1 MMMQEKQKLIEWLL
15 LLGVIFIHIVS
26 HFVKGMSQQNLILS
40 TGSIL
45 IACHI
50 TTSPSFIDFFFFLQ
64 LDMFYAAC
72 NIYINFFKYFIFENI
87 LK

>member
-50 TTSPSFIDFFFFLQ
+50 TTSPSFIDFFFS
-64 LDMFYAAC
+64 FYNLTC
-72 NIYINFFKYFIFENI
+72 SMQRVTSILIF
-87 LK
+87 